1 MLGQQV
7 ALDTLV
13 STAWDVVV
21 IGGGITGAGIFLESA
36 RRGLKVLLLE
46 QQDFSWGTSSRS
58 SKMVH
63 GGLRYI
69 AQGDIS
75 LTHHSLQERERLL
88 TELPQLVVRMSYYF
102 PIRKGQ
108 FPGRLPMQLVMK
120 AYDALARVNDHNWLN
135 PAALQQQFPDLNPQQ
150 LKGALRYTDALTDD
164 SRLVIRV
171 LQEGCLE
178 GGIARNYSKIIGIS
192 GRIHQQD
199 GQHVLRVQDQRSQQS
214 IEVRCKHLFNATG
227 LWADQLSGT
236 SPRIRPQR
244 GSHLFISKTRLPIQS
259 CLTLLHPDDQRY
271 VFVYP
276 WKGETCVGTTDL
288 DHRFEL
294 DEEAFCTTQE
304 VDYLLKLLNTEFPD
318 LHIGKSDILSTMA
331 GVRPIIAGHASNPS
345 ASKPSKERRSHLVW
359 QADGVISVSGGK
371 LTTFRQ
377 IALDALHTAGLI
389 DDSAY
394 KTALKNKV
402 LRCFNHLVSTPST
415 LDDPL
420 ADIASGSAL
429 QQQVEWILVHEMVQH
444 LDDLM
449 LRRLR
454 VGNMLADAGL
464 SLLPQIKPLCQRLL
478 NWNDA
483 HWEAEVL
490 RYQAICRRYY
500 QPQNVQDQVAD
511 SEALI
516 AGISL

>member
-7 ALDTLV
+7 NLQALADTH
-13 STAWDVVV
+13 WDVVV

-69 AQGDIS
+69 AQGDIP

-88 TELPQLVVRMSYYF
+88 RELPDLVVRMSYFF

-108 FPGRLPMQLVMK
+108 FPGRLSMQMVMI
-120 AYDALARVNDHNWLN
+120 AYDALASIKDHEWLEADAVQSLF
-135 PAALQQQFPDLNPQQ
+135 PALNGQQ

-178 GGIARNYSKIIGIS
+178 GGTARNYSKVTGIEQ
-192 GRIHQQD
+192 QQD
-199 GQHVLRVQDQRSQQS
+199 GQMQLQVSNTTHPNHAQQTCRITAQHV
-214 IEVRCKHLFNATG
+214 FNATG
-227 LWADQLSGT
+227 LWADQLSST
-236 SPRIRPQR
+236 APRIRPQR
-244 GSHLFISKTRLPIQS
+244 GSHLFIARDRLPIDS
-259 CLTLLHPDDQRY
+259 CLTLLHPDDKRY

-288 DHRFEL
+288 DHRF
-294 DEEAFCTTQE
+294 DIHEEAFCTEQE
-304 VDYLLKLLNTEFPD
+304 VDYLLKLVNHEFPGVN
-318 LHIGKSDILSTMA
+318 LERRDIHSTMA
-331 GVRPIIAGHASNPS
+331 GVRPIIASGAGRD
-345 ASKPSKERRSHLVW
+345 PSKERRTHLVW
-359 QADGVISVSGGK
+359 QSNGIVSVSGGK

-377 IALDALHTAGLI
+377 IALDALATAGII
-389 DDSAY
+389 DAATHKSLLKG
-394 KTALKNKV
+394 KTG
-402 LRCFNHLVSTPST
+402 RCFNHSLQTPKT
-415 LDDPL
+415 LDQPL
-420 ADIASGSAL
+420 AGIASGL
-429 QQQVEWILVHEMVQH
+429 ELEQQVRWILQHEMVQH

-454 VGNMLADAGL
+454 AGNLLPDAGT
-464 SLLPQIKPLCQRLL
+464 SLLAQLKPLCQELL
-478 NWNDA
+478 HWNDQQ
-483 HWEAEVL
+483 WQQEVS
-490 RYQAICRRYY
+490 RYQAICQRYY
-500 QPQNVQDQVAD
+500 QPQPA
-511 SEALI
+511 EAQAFIAPQAI
-516 AGISL
+516 AGLSSS

>member
-7 ALDTLV
+7 NLQTL
-13 STAWDVVV
+13 SNTHWDVVV

-75 LTHHSLQERERLL
+75 LTHHSLEERERLL
-88 TELPQLVVRMSYYF
+88 KELPDLVVRMSYFF

-108 FPGRLPMQLVMK
+108 FPGRLSMQMVMI
-120 AYDALARVNDHNWLN
+120 AYDALASIKDHEWLEADAVKTLF
-135 PAALQQQFPDLNPQQ
+135 PALNGKQ

-178 GGIARNYSKIIGIS
+178 GGTARNYSKVTNIAQQEDGS
-192 GRIHQQD
+192 MLLQVSDTTAFHQKHGNQPLHHIRAK
-199 GQHVLRVQDQRSQQS
+199 HV
-214 IEVRCKHLFNATG
+214 FNATG

-236 SPRIRPQR
+236 APRIRPQR
-244 GSHLFISKTRLPIQS
+244 GSHLFVAKDRLPIDS
-259 CLTLLHPDDQRY
+259 CLTLLHPDDKRY

-276 WKGETCVGTTDL
+276 WKGETCIGTTDL
-288 DHRFEL
+288 DHRFDI
-294 DEEAFCTTQE
+294 DEEAFCTEQE
-304 VDYLLKLLNTEFPD
+304 VDYLLKLVNHEFPGAN
-318 LHIGKSDILSTMA
+318 LERRDIHSTMA
-331 GVRPIIAGHASNPS
+331 GVRPIIASGAGRD
-345 ASKPSKERRSHLVW
+345 PSKERRTHLVW
-359 QADGVISVSGGK
+359 QSNGIISVSGGK

-377 IALDALHTAGLI
+377 IALDALAAAGII
-389 DDSAY
+389 DAATHKSLLKG
-394 KTALKNKV
+394 KTG
-402 LRCFNHLVSTPST
+402 RCFNHQLDTPKT
-415 LDDPL
+415 LDQPL
-420 ADIASGSAL
+420 AGIANGAEL
-429 QQQVEWILVHEMVQH
+429 EQQVRWILQHEMVQH

-454 VGNMLADAGL
+454 AGNLLPDAGM
-464 SLLPQIKPLCQRLL
+464 SLLPQLKPLCQQVLQ
-478 NWNDA
+478 WNEQQ
-483 HWEAEVL
+483 WQQEVN
-490 RYQAICRRYY
+490 RYQAICQRYY
-500 QPQNVQDQVAD
+500 QPQAA
-511 SEALI
+511 EAQAFI
-516 AGISL
+516 AAQPLQA